1 MANAFPAKAERAEVS
16 NDNTSKK
23 KTISFQTRD
32 TEDQKLRGK
41 NVGLYYTNWGL

>member
-1 MANAFPAKAERAEVS
+1 MANAFPAKAERAEES

-23 KTISFQTRD
+23 KTIYFQTRD
-32 TEDQKLRGK
+32 TKDQTLRGK